1 MKYADYRDRI
11 RSGDVLAWSHI
22 PLRSFYDLLIWI
34 VRIVTVSE
42 YAHVGLALKIG
53 GRVWVLE
60 SVSPVVRLVPLSNLL
75 PVYVIPIGTHWTPE
89 VEEYALSLVGKA
101 KYSRWEAVKAFF
113 GQNEDDEAWECAEL
127 VKEVLEKAHVRF
139 AGRAVPSDVVL
150 AAQKRCGAMLLLE

>member
-42 YAHVGLALKIG
+42 YAHVGLALRIS

-60 SVSPVVRLVPLSNLL
+60 SVRPFVRLVPLSNLL
-75 PVYVIPIGTHWTPE
+75 PVYVIQTGVHWTPD
-89 VEEYALSLVGKA
+89 VEAYALSLVGKA
-101 KYSRWEAVKAFF
+101 RYSRWEAIKAFF

-127 VKEVLEKAHVRF
+127 VKEVLEKARVTLP
-139 AGRAVPSDVVL
+139 GRAVPSDVVL
-150 AAQKRCGAMLLLE
+150 AAQKRFGATVLLE